1 MKTWFAFYT
10 SLSTS
15 NLQNYKKKQKY
26 FAVIFSPVFDLCSP
40 LRKLLLAR
48 ITRGG
53 CCKEK

>member
-53 CCKEK
+53 GCKEK